1 MSKKIYF
8 LIISFL
14 YFIFNILLYS
24 FGLQKNSYIVSFFVF
39 GFIGILIYSFRKIF
53 KNRRGVFFKVMFVSL
68 CAFSA
73 MLVLDA
79 FPTLSVYPKLAYIFA
94 SSFGLYLLLLSIN
107 IYIVSE
113 SSEETIPLLQP
124 AKSVVYAYQLMT
136 VFFSSIIIYKFSPYV
151 EYPVVSLVIQ
161 SAFFLA
167 FYYLLF
173 RSIRWFYMMEGAL
186 NSPESKLITIVR
198 LSVFAYVFLSEVSII
213 LVFYPLEDF
222 ARGMLSAGALF
233 VTSNLINNYLIH
245 RISNRLLLDSLLI
258 LSFLYLI
265 TNFL

>member
-14 YFIFNILLYS
+14 YFILNILLYS
-24 FGLQKNSYIVSFFVF
+24 FGLQKNSYFTSFIVF
-39 GFIGILIYSFRKIF
+39 GFIGILIYSFRRIF
-53 KNRRGVFFKVMFVSL
+53 KNRRGVFFKVIFVSL
-68 CAFSA
+68 CSLSA

-79 FPTLSVYPKLAYIFA
+79 FPTLGVYPKFAYIVA

-113 SSEETIPLLQP
+113 TSEEAIPLLQP
-124 AKSVVYAYQLMT
+124 AKSVVYAYQLVT

-151 EYPVVSLVIQ
+151 EYPMVSLGIQ
-161 SAFFLA
+161 SVFFLI

-186 NSPESKLITIVR
+186 INPETKLTTIVS
-198 LSVFAYVFLSEVSII
+198 LSVFAYIFLSEISII

-222 ARGMLSAGALF
+222 ARAMLAAGALF
-233 VTSNLINNYLIH
+233 VTSNLINNYLVH
-245 RISNRLLLDSLLI
+245 KISNRLLLDSLLI